1 MATIATEKTRAVKMG
16 LDADKVTLTVTSPDN
31 GNATEEVS
39 GEYGSDSMEIGFNA
53 GYLKDILA
61 QMDADKVELHFAD
74 AGAPTLI
81 RKDESSPALY
91 VLMPM
96 RV

>member
-1 MATIATEKTRAVKMG
+1 MG
-16 LDADKVTLTVTSPDN
+16 VDKDKVTLTVTSPDN
-31 GNATEEVS
+31 GTASEEIAAD
-39 GEYGSDSMEIGFNA
+39 YGSDSLEIGFNA
-53 GYLKDILA
+53 GYLKDILG
-61 QMDADKVELHFAD
+61 QIDSDTVEMHLAD

-81 RKDESSPALY
+81 RKDQNSPALY

>member
-1 MATIATEKTRAVKMG
+1 MNEVVEITAPDLLAPAFLRIQREI
-16 LDADKVTLTVTSPDN
+16 DSDTV
-31 GNATEEVS
+31 E
-39 GEYGSDSMEIGFNA
+39 MH
-53 GYLKDILA
+53 L
-61 QMDADKVELHFAD
+61 AD

-81 RKDESSPALY
+81 RKDENSPALY